1 MRSYIARRLL
11 GVIPLLFGILTL
23 NFFIIRA
30 APGDPADIFDNPDLP
45 PEYRQMM
52 RKNYGLDDP
61 LPLAYLKYIKAVVF
75 HFDLGY
81 SIAKKRPVAHEI
93 MDALPNTLQLSV
105 LALFLELAIGIGIG
119 ILAAVRQYSWFD
131 GVTRVSA
138 LTLYS
143 MPSFY
148 LGLVLLFLFAGGIWH
163 WLPPSGMYDIVRYD
177 AMNGAEKVW
186 SRLLHILLPAITLGL
201 GSAAGV
207 SRYMRGQMLEVIRQD
222 YIRTAKAKGLPE
234 RTVIFRHGLRNALV
248 PVVTLIGLSLPS
260 LLSGAV
266 ITENVFAWPGMG
278 RVAVDAAFQRD
289 YPMFLAVNVIFA
301 SMVIF
306 GNLLS
311 DVLYAVVDPR
321 VRLD

>member
-45 PEYRQMM
+45 PEYRKMM

-61 LPLAYLKYIKAVVF
+61 LPVAYLKYIKAVVF

-81 SIAKKRPVAHEI
+81 SIAKKRPVADEI
-93 MDALPNTLQLSV
+93 LDALPNTLQLSV

-177 AMNGAEKVW
+177 EMNGAERMW
-186 SRLLHILLPAITLGL
+186 SRMLHILMPAITLGL

-234 RTVIFRHGLRNALV
+234 RAVIFRHGLRNALM

-301 SMVIF
+301 AMVIF